1 MYRLS
6 AVKTTVVGEVI
17 AEDRR
22 SISLSG
28 FRTTVRKESTATTAG
43 WAFEIPS

>member
-1 MYRLS
+1 MYRQS
-6 AVKTTVVGEVI
+6 GVKTMVVGEAI